1 MRNINYESVVFQSG
15 VVSISKVQKCKDI
28 ASEVFNF
35 FFFFFFFLEEVLPK
49 FTLILLFYF
58 HLIDSFT
65 NQKKKWFL

>member
-1 MRNINYESVVFQSG
+1 MQG
-15 VVSISKVQKCKDI
+15 HI
-28 ASEVFNF
+28 ASEVFTF

-65 NQKKKWFL
+65 NQKKNDSSKFHFY